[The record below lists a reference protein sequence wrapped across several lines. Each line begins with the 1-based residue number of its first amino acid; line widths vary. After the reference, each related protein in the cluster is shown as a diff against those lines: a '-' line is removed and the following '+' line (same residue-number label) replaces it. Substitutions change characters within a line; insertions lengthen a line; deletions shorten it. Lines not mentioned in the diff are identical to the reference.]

1 MTNVI
6 IQLKINT
13 LRPIFLDT
21 DEIKIKLKTNYLT
34 YYGKTF

>member
-1 MTNVI
+1 MTNTI

-13 LRPIFLDT
+13 LRPIFLNM

-34 YYGKTF
+34 YSGKTF